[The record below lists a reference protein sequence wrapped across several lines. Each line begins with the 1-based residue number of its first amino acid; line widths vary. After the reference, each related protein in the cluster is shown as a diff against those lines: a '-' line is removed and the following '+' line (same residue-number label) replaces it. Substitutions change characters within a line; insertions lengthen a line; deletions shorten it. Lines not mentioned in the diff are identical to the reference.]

1 MAAILKKPSGGN
13 FYTQRILEREDMDFQ
28 FM

>member
-13 FYTQRILEREDMDFQ
+13 VYTQRILEREGMDFQ
-28 FM
+28 FI